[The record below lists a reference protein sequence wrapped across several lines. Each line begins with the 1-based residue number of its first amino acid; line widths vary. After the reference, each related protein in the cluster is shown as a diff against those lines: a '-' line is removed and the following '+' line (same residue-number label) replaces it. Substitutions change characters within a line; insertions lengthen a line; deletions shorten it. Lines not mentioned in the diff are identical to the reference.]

1 MMTIDQNVSAP
12 VENGSIQQ
20 NRQIDRAKFRRAKQ
34 RVAELRGFYTHF
46 AIFVLVIAGLAL
58 LNWATGDDWWVQ
70 WVILGWGIGV
80 IAHGLAVFATTP
92 KFVSRWE
99 KRKLRAYLDSD

>member
-1 MMTIDQNVSAP
+1 MTIDQNFGASTTNESV
-12 VENGSIQQ
+12 QQ
-20 NRQIDRAKFRRAKQ
+20 KRPIDRARFRRAKQ

-46 AIFVLVIAGLAL
+46 AIFMLVTAGLAV

-70 WVILGWGIGV
+70 WVIFGWGIGV
-80 IAHGLAVFATTP
+80 IAHGMAVFATTP

-99 KRKLRAYLDSD
+99 KRKLRAYLNGD